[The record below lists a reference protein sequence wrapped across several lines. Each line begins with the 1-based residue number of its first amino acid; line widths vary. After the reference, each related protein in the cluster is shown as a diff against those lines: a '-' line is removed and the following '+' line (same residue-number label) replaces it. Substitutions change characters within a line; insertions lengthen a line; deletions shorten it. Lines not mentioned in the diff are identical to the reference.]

1 MKNNRKIRIVV
12 SLHEFYEAGS
22 AYELRDFLLENYN
35 TDMLFISH
43 PLLLRKESYNFS
55 SRYEYFKNSVLVK
68 KNNAFHW
75 ILPEPLLYIKDFL
88 YTLMWTIFI
97 GQKYDLFFGYDPL
110 DALCGILLRSLGRA
124 KKVVYYN
131 IDFTPIRFQNKILN
145 YIYHLFDKYAT
156 YYADFNWVGTKRT
169 VKARIAYG
177 LSQKSMAKTII
188 VPDGNHSLR
197 IKQKEFSQIKKEN
210 IVYLGGVYKKQ
221 GIDLV
226 IEALPRLNKLI
237 KNVEFV
243 VIGDGEYLG
252 ELKEKVK
259 SLGLNNVKF
268 LGYIKDSSRVEDIL
282 TSSGIAVAPYLPD
295 KNSFTYYSDPGKPKW
310 YLACG
315 LPVIITNVPA
325 VAEVIKRRK
334 AGKMINYDKEELI
347 NAVLEI
353 MHKGNY
359 EEYRKNA
366 RKMGLSF
373 DWSIIFKKALLQTL
387 KI

>member
-1 MKNNRKIRIVV
+1 MKNNRKISAVI

-35 TDMLFISH
+35 ADILFFSH

-55 SRYEYFKNSVLVK
+55 SRYEYFKNSMSVK
-68 KNNAFHW
+68 KGNAFHW
-75 ILPEPLLYIKDFL
+75 VLPEPFLYIKDFL
-88 YTLMWTIFI
+88 YTLIWTISI

-110 DALCGILLRSLGRA
+110 DAFCGILLRSIGRV
-124 KKVVYYN
+124 KKVIYYN
-131 IDFTPIRFQNKILN
+131 IDFTPIRFQNKILD
-145 YIYHLFDKYAT
+145 YIYHLFDKYST
-156 YYADFNWVGTKRT
+156 YNADLNWVGTKRT
-169 VKARIAYG
+169 VKARINYG
-177 LSQKSMAKTII
+177 LSLKKMAKTII

-197 IKQKEFSQIKKEN
+197 IKQKKSSQIKKEN
-210 IVYLGGVYKKQ
+210 IIYLGGVYKKQ

-226 IEALPRLNKLI
+226 IEALPKLNKL
-237 KNVEFV
+237 VEKLKFT
-243 VIGDGEYLG
+243 VIGDGEYLD
-252 ELKEKVK
+252 ELKEKVRT
-259 SLGLNNVKF
+259 LGLNNVEF
-268 LGYIKDSSRVEDIL
+268 LGYIKDSSKVEDIL
-282 TSSGIAVAPYLPD
+282 TGSGIAVAPYFPD

-325 VAEVIKRRK
+325 VAEVIERRK

-353 MHKGNY
+353 MHKENY
-359 EEYRKNA
+359 EKYRKNA
-366 RKMGLSF
+366 REMGLSF
-373 DWSIIFKKALLQTL
+373 DWSIIFKKALSQTL

>member
-1 MKNNRKIRIVV
+1 MKNNRKIRIVI

-22 AYELRDFLLENYN
+22 AYELRNFLLENYKA
-35 TDMLFISH
+35 DMLFISH

-55 SRYEYFKNSVLVK
+55 SRYEYFKDSILIK

-75 ILPEPLLYIKDFL
+75 VLPEPFLYIKDFL
-88 YTLMWTIFI
+88 YTLIWTIFI
-97 GQKYDLFFGYDPL
+97 GQKYDLFFGYNPL
-110 DALCGILLRSLGRA
+110 DAFCGILLRSIGRV

-131 IDFTPIRFQNKILN
+131 IDFTPIRFQNKILD
-145 YIYHLFDKYAT
+145 YIYHLFDKYAA
-156 YYADFNWVGTKRT
+156 YYADLNWVGTKRT
-169 VKARIAYG
+169 IKARINYG
-177 LSQKSMAKTII
+177 LSLKRMAKTII

-197 IKQKEFSQIKKEN
+197 IKQKKSSQVKKEN
-210 IVYLGGVYKKQ
+210 IVYLGGIYKKQ
-221 GIDLV
+221 GIDLI
-226 IEALPRLNKLI
+226 IEALPKLNKLI
-237 KNVEFV
+237 KGLEFT
-243 VIGDGEYLG
+243 VIGDGEYLDT
-252 ELKEKVK
+252 LKEKVK
-259 SLGLNNVKF
+259 SLKLNNVRF
-268 LGYIKDSSRVEDIL
+268 LGYIEDLFKVEDIL

-325 VAEVIKRRK
+325 IAEVIERRK

-347 NAVLEI
+347 KAVLEI

-359 EEYRKNA
+359 EEYRKNS

-373 DWSIIFKKALLQTL
+373 DWSIIFKKALSQTL
-387 KI
+387 RI